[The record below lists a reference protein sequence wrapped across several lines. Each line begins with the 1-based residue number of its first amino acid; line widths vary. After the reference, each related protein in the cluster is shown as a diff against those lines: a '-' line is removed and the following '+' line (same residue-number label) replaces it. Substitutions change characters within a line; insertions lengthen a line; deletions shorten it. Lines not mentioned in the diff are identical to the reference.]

1 MIASRER
8 TTNMNNYDDT
18 SHNIYTILA
27 QNVKNLM
34 KSNQMSQLSIVSF
47 CKTHGL
53 KLSQGTI
60 SNVLNGRGNITLDT
74 ISTLAQVFDID
85 IIDLLTPQNSTTHIT
100 PFSSDSFITFP
111 DDAAFQGYL
120 GTYEL
125 CFYKTSGKN
134 SDLLHGT
141 LVFDKSTD
149 GKYCVA
155 SLTLPTG
162 DTRMIDNQEVKI
174 EKKYTGMLV
183 ISKIV
188 HSAYVFLYNEQ
199 DISILVLHH
208 WYILNNDLKCAMANA
223 ITTSSGSNRRP
234 TTHRAC
240 IVRGKI
246 PSEALPAIKGQL
258 LLNDADMLISHT
270 ELGNLIDSIE
280 IPESFKTLLKNATS
294 KEYYRLVKENLLID
308 SSLFDEH
315 ENTRLISLV
324 RSKSTAPRYNKIS
337 KRTDDS
343 LFSLLFRKQ

>member
-1 MIASRER
+1 
-8 TTNMNNYDDT
+8 MNNYNNNPQ
-18 SHNIYTILA
+18 NIYTVLS

-34 KSNQMSQLSIVSF
+34 KANQMSQLSIVSF
-47 CKTHGL
+47 CQEHGL

-60 SNVLNGRGNITLDT
+60 SNVLNSRGNITLDT
-74 ISTLAQVFDID
+74 ISTLATVFDTD
-85 IIDLLTPQNSTTHIT
+85 VIDLLTPQNSATYIT
-100 PFSSDSFITFP
+100 PFSSDAFITNP
-111 DDAAFQGYL
+111 DDVAFQGYL

-134 SDLLHGT
+134 TDLLHGT
-141 LVFDKSTD
+141 LIIDRSED
-149 GKYCVA
+149 GKSCVA

-162 DTRMIDNQEVKI
+162 DTRMLDNQEVKI
-174 EKKYTGMLV
+174 EKKYTGTLV

-208 WYILNNDLKCAMANA
+208 WYILNNDLKCAMASA

-246 PSEALPAIKGQL
+246 PSEALPSIKGQL

-270 ELGNLIDSIE
+270 ELNNLIVSKE
-280 IPESFKTLLKNATS
+280 IPASFKTLLKNATS
-294 KEYYRLVKENLLID
+294 KEYYRLIKENLLID
-308 SSLFDEH
+308 SSLFDEY
-315 ENTRLISLV
+315 ENTRLISHV

-343 LFSLLFRKQ
+343 LFSLLFKNNKKENCK